1 MLDKFKIGHAD
12 NDNTG
17 VTVILSEGGATGGVH
32 VMGGAPATRET
43 DLLKSGNT
51 VQKSMRWCLR
61 AVRHTGLRRR
71 PASWNI

>member
-51 VQKSMRWCLR
+51 VQKIN
-61 AVRHTGLRRR
+61 A
-71 PASWNI
+71 